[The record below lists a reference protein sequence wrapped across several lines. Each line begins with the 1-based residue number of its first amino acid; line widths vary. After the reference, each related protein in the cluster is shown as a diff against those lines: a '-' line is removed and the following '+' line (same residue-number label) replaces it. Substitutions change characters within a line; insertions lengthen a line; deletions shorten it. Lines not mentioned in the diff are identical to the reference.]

1 MKKIEML
8 NKMQKKG
15 IMETAV
21 LAGIT
26 VFIFTLIL
34 LTIQSATGHKSWLL
48 SSALSLLALVII
60 FMFIEK
66 SRLKNHEKFVH

>member
-1 MKKIEML
+1 ML

-15 IMETAV
+15 VMEIAV
-21 LAGIT
+21 LAGTTI
-26 VFIFTLIL
+26 FIYTLIL

-48 SSALSLLALVII
+48 SSALSLVVMAMI
-60 FMFIEK
+60 FMVIEK